1 MSVKELMDLEHL
13 MTVVIAE
20 KELTESSNLDLLTI
34 RGYQKD
40 KRQLIDLMEVSSVL
54 AVSNRKSLEHSCW
67 KK

>member
-54 AVSNRKSLEHSCW
+54 DVSNRKSLEHSCW